1 MEVNRRIINCIDLVQ
16 EDARY
21 HDELNLLVENLLVE
35 NLLVEKVSSQQK
47 VRPKNNVQQSN
58 FEILCEWLE
67 TEGELYSLVELHDQ
81 MKEFPNSDEIYARKW
96 LKTWL
101 KNKYEEQIFLLNF
114 KERQTLYIFE
124 IKRNFY

>member
-1 MEVNRRIINCIDLVQ
+1 M
-16 EDARY
+16 
-21 HDELNLLVENLLVE
+21 ENLKKSHH
-35 NLLVEKVSSQQK
+35 NKKQK
-47 VRPKNNVQQSN
+47 GRSKNNVQQSN